1 MAKSAR
7 GYSRDHRPDC
17 AQVVL
22 AMEVTPEGFLLSYEV
37 LDGNRADVATLEAM
51 LDQVDAKRGRL
62 GSHDRRSLPIG

>member
-1 MAKSAR
+1 
-7 GYSRDHRPDC
+7 
-17 AQVVL
+17 
-22 AMEVTPEGFLLSYEV
+22 MEVTPEGFLLSYEV